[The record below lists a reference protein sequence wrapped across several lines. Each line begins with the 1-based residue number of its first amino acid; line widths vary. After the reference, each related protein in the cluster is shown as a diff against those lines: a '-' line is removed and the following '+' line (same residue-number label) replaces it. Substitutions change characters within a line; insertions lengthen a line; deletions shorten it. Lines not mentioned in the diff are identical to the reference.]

1 MDVPITGIDHECR
14 GHNHVREGRDHA
26 RQGHDYVRRG
36 RHYVREGRGHVL
48 HGCAKAATMWENR
61 RPRRNVRLMYGL
73 CTGFSGVCIWAE
85 GDLYRPPELASN
97 CVRPAAALRD
107 FDENI

>member
-36 RHYVREGRGHVL
+36 RHYVREGRDHVR
-48 HGCAKAATMWENR
+48 HGCAKAAAMWENR
-61 RPRRNVRLMYGL
+61 RHRQNVRL
-73 CTGFSGVCIWAE
+73 TGQ
-85 GDLYRPPELASN
+85 RPGFA
-97 CVRPAAALRD
+97 
-107 FDENI
+107 F